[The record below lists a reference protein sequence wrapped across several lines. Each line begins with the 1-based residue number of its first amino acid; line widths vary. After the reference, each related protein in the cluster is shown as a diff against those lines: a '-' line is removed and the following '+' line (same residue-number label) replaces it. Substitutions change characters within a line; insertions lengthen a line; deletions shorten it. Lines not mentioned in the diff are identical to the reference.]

1 MAKVSLARKKELN
14 EPDELINVSNQAAE
28 FVRENK
34 EKVFG
39 VIAAIVLIVVG
50 ITGYQLY
57 SSYYEKTAFIAF
69 AKDIKWYQETGENV
83 APKSLKEVK
92 DRSDIFFKKYSGSV
106 AGTLAKAKYAGIF
119 YAEGDYPSA
128 IKLYTKLLTELNGDS
143 ALKSMALSGLAYSYE
158 ADEKTIDDAIK
169 TFELITEEKT
179 AVKKADA
186 LFHLGILYELKE
198 NNEKSREA
206 FEKIISYHTD
216 SIYIEVAKEKIAG

>member
-34 EKVFG
+34 EKVIG

-50 ITGYQLY
+50 ITGYQFY
-57 SSYYEKTAFIAF
+57 SSYYEKTAFVTF
-69 AKDIKWYQETGENV
+69 AKDIKWYQEDGENV
-83 APKSLKEVK
+83 TPKSLEEVK
-92 DRSDIFFKKYSGSV
+92 ERSEIFFKKYSGSV

-119 YAEGDYPSA
+119 YTEGDYNSA
-128 IKLYTKLLTELNGDS
+128 IELYKKLLKELNGDS
-143 ALKSMALSGLAYSYE
+143 ALKTMALSGLAYSYE
-158 ADEKTIDDAIK
+158 AVKKFDDAIK

-179 AVKKADA
+179 SVKKADA
-186 LFHLGILYELKE
+186 LFHLGILYELQGKK
-198 NNEKSREA
+198 EKSREA